1 MDRTLEYYNQ
11 NAKKFFEDTINV
23 DMSFLYQMF
32 LKYIPAGSKI
42 LDLGSGSGRDTKYFL
57 EQGFSVVATD
67 ASKEMV
73 RMSTEY
79 TGIQTLHMDFK
90 ELNFVEEFDGV
101 WACASLLHVKRS
113 EIDDVMYKIYRALK
127 TNGILYASF
136 KYGNKEEYRE
146 DGRYFN
152 YYDEKSFSELLK
164 NHPYFELIETAITT
178 DVRKDRANE
187 KWLNVILR
195 KI

>member
-1 MDRTLEYYNQ
+1 MDRTLDYYNK

-32 LKYIPAGSKI
+32 LKYIPARGKI

-57 EQGFSVVATD
+57 ERGFSVVATD
-67 ASKEMV
+67 ASPEMV
-73 RMSTEY
+73 KISTEY
-79 TGIQTLHMDFK
+79 TGIQTLHMSFD

-113 EIDDVMYKIYRALK
+113 EIDDILYKIRRALK
-127 TNGILYASF
+127 PNGILYASF

-152 YYDEKSFSELLK
+152 YYDEDAFSELLK
-164 NHPYFELIETAITT
+164 NHPYFKLLETAITT

-187 KWLNVILR
+187 KWLNVILKR
-195 KI
+195 V